1 MAENQT
7 RGDRMPWAFAIGA
20 GAGALGLFTL
30 LAGDASKPAPWVLL
44 GVGALLMCTGLIQRS
59 IEKSKR

>member
-1 MAENQT
+1 
-7 RGDRMPWAFAIGA
+7 MPWAFAIGA

-59 IEKSKR
+59 IEKSRR